1 MIDAREWMEIGQ
13 QLQGHK
19 CPSMVLGLRAGAAA
33 LNKLGVERAKDSE
46 LILMVDLG
54 ENHWALDYVDGL
66 QVITGCT
73 IGKGNLIFTHKGKL
87 AFILIDVEKKQAV
100 RVSPDADIVLS
111 FRKTDFFNL
120 YRKRGTAAS
129 KVPDDLVEPLIKFVM
144 NTPEE
149 KLLNVS
155 AIFDFEYSESPRSF
169 YSFVCEECDEVV
181 IEEYG
186 RIKGDRMVCMDC
198 AAKKETRFEVNSI
211 RED

>member
-1 MIDAREWMEIGQ
+1 MIDARNWIDIGQ

-33 LNKLGVERAKDSE
+33 INKLGVERAKDSE
-46 LILMVDLG
+46 LILLADIG

-73 IGKGNLIFTHKGKL
+73 PGKGNLIRTDKGKL
-87 AFILIDVEKKQAV
+87 SFVLIDVKKKRAV
-100 RVSPDADIVLS
+100 RVTPRAEIVLS
-111 FRKTDFFNL
+111 FRKTEFFSQF
-120 YRKRGTAAS
+120 RRRGIPAS
-129 KVPDDLVEPLIKFVM
+129 EISEELVDPIIESVM
-144 NTPEE
+144 NTTDERLLRISNIFNYEYKEE
-149 KLLNVS
+149 
-155 AIFDFEYSESPRSF
+155 PRSF

-198 AAKKETRFEVNSI
+198 AAKKETRFEVNPKAGY
-211 RED
+211 

>member
-1 MIDAREWMEIGQ
+1 MIDARNWLEIGQ

-33 LNKLGVERAKDSE
+33 LNKLDVKRDRDAE
-46 LILMVDLG
+46 LTLLADIG

-73 IGKGNLIFTHKGKL
+73 TGKGNLILTYKGKL
-87 AFILIDVEKKQAV
+87 SFLLINVEKKKAV
-100 RVSPDADIVLS
+100 RITPRAEMVLS

-120 YRKRGTAAS
+120 YRRRGTGAS
-129 KVPDDLVEPLIKFVM
+129 KVPDDLVEPIIKYIM
-144 NTPEE
+144 NSPEE
-149 KLLNVS
+149 KLLIVS
-155 AIFDFEYSESPRSF
+155 DVFDFEYSESPRSF

-186 RIKGDRMVCMDC
+186 RIKGDRMVCIDC
-198 AAKKETRFEVNSI
+198 AAKKETRFEVNP
-211 RED
+211 RGKY